1 MSRNACS
8 DANQATSSPR
18 ARMLENPYYAEL
30 KQQIFGGAIN
40 SAISELVPGAPR
52 ATFHFNR
59 SFDTGERFILYDFVT
74 DVYGIFGEKLSVVS
88 IVDGCI
94 MLTLRFDKTCDA
106 HGVDFRKAIEAEP
119 DYHELFVEYAVKD
132 IYFQGFPKS
141 PNTNR
146 YRISSNGRP
155 EPV

>member
-1 MSRNACS
+1 MI
-8 DANQATSSPR
+8 
-18 ARMLENPYYAEL
+18 ENPYYAEL
-30 KQQIFGGAIN
+30 KQQIFSTPVNTATRY
-40 SAISELVPGAPR
+40 ARRGAPR

-59 SFDTGERFILYDFVT
+59 ALDPGERFVLYDFVA
-74 DVYGIFGEKLSVVS
+74 DIYGIFGQRLSVVS

-106 HGVDFRKAIEAEP
+106 AGIDFRKAIESNR
-119 DYHELFVEYAVKD
+119 DYHELFIEYAVKD

-141 PNTNR
+141 PNTNQ
-146 YRISSNGRP
+146 YRIARSGVP